1 MKKVVLT
8 YGIISGIILGG
19 VLAMFIPLLKDGND
33 YMEKGMIYGF
43 SSMILGFSMI
53 YFAIASFKKNNGTV
67 SIKQGLIIGS
77 LITLIGCFMYACAW
91 MVIYSN
97 FAPDFGDKYADV
109 MVKSINASTKLSAA
123 EKAQQVEEITS
134 NMTLYKN
141 NAFYRFGMT
150 FMEPLF
156 VGVIISIIASLILFT
171 RKKQTSSVA

>member
-19 VLAMFIPLLKDGND
+19 VLALFIPLLKDGND

-43 SSMILGFSMI
+43 SSMILGFSLI

-109 MVKSINASTKLSAA
+109 MVKSINASTKLTD
-123 EKAQQVEEITS
+123 AQKVKQVEEITS
-134 NMTLYKN
+134 NMAMYKN
-141 NAFYRFGMT
+141 NALYRFGIT

-156 VGVIISIIASLILFT
+156 VGLIITLIASLILFT
-171 RKKQTSSVA
+171 RKKQNPSVA

>member
-123 EKAQQVEEITS
+123 EKASEIKKIT
-134 NMTLYKN
+134 NDMALYKS
-141 NAFYRFGMT
+141 NALYRFGTT
-150 FMEPLF
+150 FLEPLF

-171 RKKQTSSVA
+171 RKKQTPSVA

>member
-8 YGIISGIILGG
+8 YGIISGLILGG
-19 VLAMFIPLLKDGND
+19 VLALFIPLLKDGND

-43 SSMILGFSMI
+43 ASMILGFSLI

-91 MVIYSN
+91 EVIFTN

-109 MVKSINASTKLSAA
+109 MVKSINASKKLTDAQ
-123 EKAQQVEEITS
+123 KAIQAEEITKNMATYKS
-134 NMTLYKN
+134 NM
-141 NAFYRFGMT
+141 FYRFSMT

-156 VGVIISIIASLILFT
+156 VGLLITVIASLILFT
-171 RKKQTSSVA
+171 RKKKNISMA